1 MKSIVFARYLYF
13 LNTFFKKYNRAVT
26 QQTSFVQFEY
36 EETETTKNST
46 IYDLLYLPDCFIE
59 KKKRARII
67 FFGAFDKHIIIKF
80 YILHVIYI
88 LRVNQY
94 FFISIK

>member
-1 MKSIVFARYLYF
+1 MKSIVFARYLHF
-13 LNTFFKKYNRAVT
+13 LKSFFKKYNRAVT

-80 YILHVIYI
+80 YILHVIYTKSKS
-88 LRVNQY
+88 V